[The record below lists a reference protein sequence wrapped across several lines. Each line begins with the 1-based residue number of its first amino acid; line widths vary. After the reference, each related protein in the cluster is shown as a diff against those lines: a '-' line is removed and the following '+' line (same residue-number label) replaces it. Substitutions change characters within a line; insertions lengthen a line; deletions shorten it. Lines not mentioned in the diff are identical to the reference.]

1 MIFLDTSYFKGLSD
15 KKDSHHSEALNIKDE
30 INSLNE
36 KTVINTT
43 VLVETLNRTAK
54 RDILANNV
62 YDDLRSKHQIVSL
75 TKQDYLKSLEI
86 NTWYGNSINFNDCII
101 INTML
106 IMNIQDIVTFD
117 SDFKK
122 IKGFNILTYI

>member
-15 KKDSHHSEALNIKDE
+15 KKDIHHDEAHLIKEE

-43 VLVETLNRTAK
+43 VLVETLNRTVK
-54 RDILANNV
+54 GDILANNV
-62 YDDLRSKHQIVSL
+62 YDDLRSKHQIISL
-75 TKQDYLKSLEI
+75 TKQDYLKSLEL
-86 NTWYGNSINFNDCII
+86 NQWYGNSINYSDCTI

-122 IKGFNILTYI
+122 IDGFNILTDI

>member
-15 KKDSHHSEALNIKDE
+15 EKDSHHIEALKINEK

-62 YDDLRSKHQIVSL
+62 YDDLRSKHKIVSL

-86 NTWYGNSINFNDCII
+86 NTWYGNSINFNDCTI

-122 IKGFNILTYI
+122 IKGLNILTDI